1 LALRHFPNKEG
12 RSREDGAAQVE
23 GGNAPEGHATKHI
36 ALQYPMYAAQKRKR
50 LSGRLGMIAQVR
62 LTNGTASKINRLP
75 RKTSAALCT
84 GGARI
89 PG

>member
-1 LALRHFPNKEG
+1 
-12 RSREDGAAQVE
+12 
-23 GGNAPEGHATKHI
+23 
-36 ALQYPMYAAQKRKR
+36 MYAAQKRKR